1 MRAVRQEG
9 TQSNHLRAA
18 SSMTLGDFDR
28 GFVLGVAVTLLGVL
42 LGFAWW
48 AADVAFAR
56 GLL

>member
-1 MRAVRQEG
+1 
-9 TQSNHLRAA
+9 
-18 SSMTLGDFDR
+18 MTLDDWQR
-28 GFVLGVAVTLLGVL
+28 GFLAGVAAALLGVW